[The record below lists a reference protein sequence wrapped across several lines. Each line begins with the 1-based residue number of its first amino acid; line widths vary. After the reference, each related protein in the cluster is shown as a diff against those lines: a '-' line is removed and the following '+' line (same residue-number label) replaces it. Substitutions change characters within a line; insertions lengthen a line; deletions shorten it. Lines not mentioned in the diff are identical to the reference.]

1 MHTETLYRIKECEQE
16 YVKERNRILEET
28 WKAFENYQEKIR
40 QQKEEVQKRIVGL
53 PQLIESLMI
62 CFYSHSERKL
72 GPHLLIEGKVG
83 KGKTATLDT
92 FARTISGAVL
102 SRIQFTPDL
111 KPLDLVRIVE
121 QNKDRSL
128 EFHPGP
134 LFANLVLA
142 DEVNR
147 AHEKT
152 RAVLL
157 EAMGERQIT
166 IGKETY
172 PLEEPFFV
180 MANENPVDTEGTFA
194 LGAAQLDRFMMKIY
208 SESLS
213 EDDEVMIAETHQQ
226 KATQIKEVISKEEVM
241 EIREF
246 IRRNIVVSPE
256 IRRDIVRIVRALRPE
271 GGVVN
276 PEEFYLLP
284 EGERGYLYLERGA
297 KTRAFLKGR
306 MQVTFSDIAALAFPV
321 LNHRIGFQFTA
332 GDKGKLKQAEEVIS
346 KAVEKVAEDGAKG
359 I

>member
-1 MHTETLYRIKECEQE
+1 MKMKETRRE
-16 YVKERNRILEET
+16 
-28 WKAFENYQEKIR
+28 FEKYLEKIE
-40 QQKEEVQKRIVGL
+40 QQKEEIQKRITGL
-53 PQLIESLMI
+53 PGLIESLMI

-83 KGKTATLDT
+83 KGKTATLET
-92 FARTISGAVL
+92 FTRTISGASF

-111 KPLDLVRIVE
+111 KPMDLVRIVE
-121 QNKDRSL
+121 QRQDRTL

-152 RAVLL
+152 RAALL

-166 IGKETY
+166 IGRNTY

-180 MANENPVDTEGTFA
+180 MANENPIDIEGTFT

-208 SESLS
+208 TESLS
-213 EDDEVMIAETHQQ
+213 EEEELIIAKAHQE
-226 KATQIKEVISKEEVM
+226 KDPQIKEVISKAEVL
-241 EIREF
+241 EVREF
-246 IRRNIVVSPE
+246 IRQNIVVDSE
-256 IRRDIVRIVRALRPE
+256 IRKDIVRIVRSLRPE
-271 GGVVN
+271 GGIVA
-276 PEEFYLLP
+276 PEDFYLLP
-284 EGERGYLYLERGA
+284 EGERGYLFLERGA

-306 MQVTFSDIAALAFPV
+306 GQVTFSDIAVLAFPV
-321 LNHRIGFQFTA
+321 LNHRIGFQYTPK
-332 GDKGKLKQAEEVIS
+332 DKGKILKAEELIS
-346 KAVEKVAEDGAKG
+346 QAVEKVVEDGARG

>member
-1 MHTETLYRIKECEQE
+1 MKMKETRRE
-16 YVKERNRILEET
+16 
-28 WKAFENYQEKIR
+28 FEKYLEKIE
-40 QQKEEVQKRIVGL
+40 QQKEEIQKRITGL
-53 PQLIESLMI
+53 PGLIESLMI

-83 KGKTATLDT
+83 KGKTATLET
-92 FARTISGAVL
+92 FTRTISGASF

-111 KPLDLVRIVE
+111 KPMDLVRIVE
-121 QNKDRSL
+121 QRQDRTL

-152 RAVLL
+152 RAALL

-166 IGKETY
+166 IGRNTY

-180 MANENPVDTEGTFA
+180 MANENPIDIEGTFT

-208 SESLS
+208 TESLS
-213 EDDEVMIAETHQQ
+213 EEEELMIAKAHQE
-226 KATQIKEVISKEEVM
+226 KDPQIKEVISKAEVL
-241 EIREF
+241 EVREF
-246 IRRNIVVSPE
+246 IRQNIVVDSE
-256 IRRDIVRIVRALRPE
+256 IRKDIIRIIRSLRPE
-271 GGVVN
+271 GGIVA
-276 PEEFYLLP
+276 PEDFYLLP
-284 EGERGYLYLERGA
+284 EGERGYLFLERGA

-306 MQVTFSDIAALAFPV
+306 GQVTFSDIAVLAFPI
-321 LNHRIGFQFTA
+321 LNHRIGFQYTPK
-332 GDKGKLKQAEEVIS
+332 DKGKILKAEELIS
-346 KAVEKVAEDGAKG
+346 QAVEKVVEDGARG